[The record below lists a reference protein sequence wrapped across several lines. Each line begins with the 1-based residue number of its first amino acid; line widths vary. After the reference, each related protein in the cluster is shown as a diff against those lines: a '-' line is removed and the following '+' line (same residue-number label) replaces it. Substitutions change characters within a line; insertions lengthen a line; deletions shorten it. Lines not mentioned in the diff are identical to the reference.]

1 MTADAAPA
9 TVRVLAWLA
18 VVFAV
23 ALIVLGAVWYG
34 LSTEVHHRIWR
45 DILDRPGGP
54 MTFRFIL
61 QPCMAAV
68 AALHDGLQDAR
79 LGRTPYFWTVLHDP
93 AVRGDRLREG
103 LFSTARIIL
112 LGLGMDAIYQYR
124 FLNTFFPGES
134 VLIALL
140 LAFVPYVVL
149 RGPIARIAR
158 WWRSRPHR
166 HSADGSKC

>member
-1 MTADAAPA
+1 MTAGAAPTTA
-9 TVRVLAWLA
+9 RALAWL
-18 VVFAV
+18 VVVLAV

-34 LSTEVHHRIWR
+34 LSAEVHHRIWR

-61 QPCMAAV
+61 QPCMAAI
-68 AALHDGLQDAR
+68 AAMHDGVQDAR
-79 LGRTPYFWTVLHDP
+79 LGRAPYFWTVLHDP
-93 AVRGDRLREG
+93 AERRGRLREG

-124 FLNTFFPGES
+124 VLNTFFPGEA

-140 LAFVPYVVL
+140 LAFVPYLIL
-149 RGPIARIAR
+149 RGPFARVAH
-158 WWRSRPHR
+158 WWRSRPHP
-166 HSADGSKC
+166 HSADQSKG